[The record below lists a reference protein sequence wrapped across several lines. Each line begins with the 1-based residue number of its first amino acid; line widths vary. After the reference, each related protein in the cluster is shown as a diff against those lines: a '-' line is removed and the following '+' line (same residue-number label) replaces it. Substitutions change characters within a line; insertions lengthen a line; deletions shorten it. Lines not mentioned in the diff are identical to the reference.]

1 MRWIRVLA
9 ASFALSSLA
18 VAPSVAA
25 ADTAPVA
32 AYGFEQTSGS
42 TVTDQSS
49 YANNGTITGATSV
62 ADGRFGRALSFD
74 GTSDW
79 VRIPDANQLDL
90 TTGMTLEAWVYPQ
103 STGSYRTVLLKQ
115 RPGDLAYA
123 LYGSAPSNPSA
134 QLTVGAND
142 YRMANASSPLTMNTW
157 SHLATTFDGAT
168 LRLYINGVLT
178 SSVAYSGSLTVSA
191 NDLFIG
197 GNAVWSEWF
206 DGKIDEVRV
215 YNRPLAATEIQ
226 ADMAAPVVPGT
237 PPAPDPEQP
246 TPDKVGSWTA
256 PANWPLVAV
265 HASMLSNGKVAM
277 WDAFGAALGSERIWN
292 PATGTFQQTPSGLN
306 LFCAGHVLL
315 PDGRLFVAGGHVL
328 AYAGITDTA
337 LLNPLTGSW
346 TAGPQMARGRWYPT
360 TTTLPDGRVLIVSGD
375 GISATA
381 GGYNAFYRPS
391 DTIPE
396 IYDPA
401 TNSIT
406 AMPSAA
412 LRMPLYPFMFV
423 APDGRVVSAGPDK
436 TTRILNVQT
445 GTWSTLASQSPIDGH
460 SAVMYRPGK
469 ILKSGTW
476 ADPDFSTDTPVTNR
490 AAVLD
495 LNETVPTW
503 QEVSPMKWKRTFHT
517 LTVLPTGD
525 VLAMAGTRTPNGND
539 VTQSAVLEPEIWHP
553 ETDTWKS
560 MASSQRPRGY
570 HNISMLLPDGRIL
583 LAGSGRLD
591 GSLMPNEQTSEIFSP
606 PYLHKGVRPTIT
618 SAPTRMQYG
627 TQFTIDTPDAAS
639 IEKVALIRTGSVT
652 HGLNMDQRY
661 MEATFTKQ
669 SGKLVID
676 APANSNLAPP
686 GVYYVF
692 LVNADGVPS
701 VAAMLP
707 MLTSD
712 DSVAPSAPTAL
723 TAVGATGKVTL
734 NWSASTDNVA
744 VTKYSVH
751 RSSTSGFTPSAS
763 TLVTAVNG
771 TTTTFVDSNRPPG
784 TYYYRV
790 VAEDAA
796 GNASAPSNQASG
808 VVPGDTTA
816 PTVSITAPAGG
827 ATVSGTVAVSANASD
842 DVGVA
847 SVQFKLDGANL
858 GAPDATA
865 PYSLDWDTTSA
876 TAGAHVLSAVAKD
889 AANNS
894 GTAANV
900 NVTVNNIA
908 PPGPTPVAAY
918 AFDEPSGSTVTD
930 ATGKGHTG
938 SITGAARTTTGKTG
952 GALSFNGS
960 SNSVSVP
967 DANDLD
973 LTTGMTLEAW
983 VNPTSNT
990 GWRTAVMKERS
1001 GDLSYALY
1009 SGGSTTPLAT
1019 ITNNGQ
1025 TGYGEAGNV
1034 AGSAPATNTWTHLA
1048 GTYDGTTLKLYKN
1061 GTLIASQV
1069 RAGSIAVGTGPVKI
1083 GGNAA
1088 WGEWFAGQIDDVRI
1102 YNTALTAAQ
1111 IATDMNTPVGGAPT
1125 PDTTAPSA
1133 PGTVSATG
1141 ALGSVG
1147 LSWGAATDNVGVDHY
1162 NVHRS
1167 TTAGFTPSAANR
1179 IATPTGLSYN
1189 DTPLAAGTYY
1199 YRVFAVDAAGNVGPA
1214 AAEASGTVLADT
1226 TAPSVA
1232 VTAPAAG
1239 ATVRSIVSVTA
1250 SATDDVG
1257 VAGVQFKLDGTP
1269 LGAEDTSAPYAV
1281 SWDTT
1286 TASAGAHVLTAVAR
1300 DAAENSKTAADVSVT
1315 VDNSA
1320 PPGPTPVAAY
1330 NFNEASGSTVTDV
1343 TGKGHAG
1350 TISGATRTTTGKT
1363 GGALSF
1369 NGTSNFVSVADADD
1383 LDLTTGMTL
1392 EAWVNPTANTNWR
1405 TAVMKEKSGDL
1416 SYALYSG
1423 GATTPLA
1430 TITNSGQSGYGEAG
1444 NIAGSTPPNNTWT
1457 HLAGTYDGA
1466 TLKLYKNGALIASVA
1481 RAGTIAVG
1489 TGPVKI
1495 GGNAVWGEWFKGQ
1508 LDDIRIYN
1516 TALTPAQITT
1526 DMNTPV
1532 G

>member
-1 MRWIRVLA
+1 MRRTLPLLV
-9 ASFALSSLA
+9 SLA
-18 VAPSVAA
+18 FFIAPTMASAA
-25 ADTAPVA
+25 TNPVA
-32 AYGFEQTSGS
+32 SYGFEETSGS
-42 TVTDQSS
+42 TATDSS
-49 YANNGTITGATSV
+49 GNGNTGTITGATRV
-62 ADGRFGRALSFD
+62 TTGKFGKALSFD

-79 VRIPDANQLDL
+79 VRVLDSNSLDL
-90 TTGMTLEAWVYPQ
+90 TAGMTIEAWVNPM
-103 STGSYRTVLLKQ
+103 SAGAYRTVVMKQ
-115 RPGDLAYA
+115 RPGDLAWA
-123 LYGSAPSNPSA
+123 LYGSGPSTPSA
-134 QLTVGAND
+134 QLTAGAGD
-142 YRMANASSPLTMNTW
+142 YKRADGSSVLPQGTW
-157 SHLATTFDGAT
+157 SHLAATYDGAT

-178 SSVAYSGSLTVSA
+178 ASSAYSGSLNVSTG
-191 NDLFIG
+191 DLYIG
-197 GNAVWSEWF
+197 GNNVWSEWF
-206 DGKIDEVRV
+206 DGTIDEVRI
-215 YNRPLAATEIQ
+215 YDRALAATEIQ
-226 ADMAAPVVPGT
+226 ADMAAPVVAGT
-237 PPAPDPEQP
+237 PPNADPQP
-246 TPDKVGSWTA
+246 PSPSTVGSWT
-256 PANWPLVAV
+256 PPVNWPLVAV

-277 WDAFGAALGSERIWN
+277 WDAFGAAMGSERIWD

-315 PDGRLFVAGGHVL
+315 PDGRLFTAGGHVL
-328 AYAGITDTA
+328 AYAGITDTE

-375 GISATA
+375 GISDTP

-401 TNSIT
+401 TNTIT

-436 TTRILNVQT
+436 VTRILNVQT

-476 ADPDFSTDTPVTNR
+476 ADPDFPTDTPVTNR

-495 LNETVPTW
+495 LNQTVPTW

-525 VLAMAGTRTPNGND
+525 VLAMGGTRTPNGND

-553 ETDTWKS
+553 ETDTWTS

-570 HNISMLLPDGRIL
+570 HNISLLLPDGRIL

-591 GSLMPNEQTSEIFSP
+591 GSLMPNEQTAEIFSP
-606 PYLHKGVRPTIT
+606 PYLNKGPRPTIT

-627 TQFTIDTPDAAS
+627 TQFTIDTPDADS
-639 IEKVALIRTGSVT
+639 IAKVALIRTGSVT

-669 SGKLVID
+669 NGKLVID

-692 LVNADGVPS
+692 LVNGNGVPS

-712 DSVAPSAPTAL
+712 DTVAPSAPTNL
-723 TAVGATGKVTL
+723 TAAGATGKVTL

-744 VTKYSVH
+744 VTKYDIH
-751 RSSTSGFTPSAS
+751 RSTTAGFTPGSS
-763 TLVTAVNG
+763 TLVATVNAA
-771 TTTTFVDSNRPPG
+771 TLSYVDSGRSPG
-784 TYYYRV
+784 TYYYKV

-796 GNASAPSNQASG
+796 SNTSTPSNQASG

-816 PTVSITAPAGG
+816 PTVSISAPAGG
-827 ATVSGTVAVSANASD
+827 STVSGTVVVTANASD

-847 SVQFKLDGANL
+847 SVQFKLDGADL
-858 GAPDATA
+858 G
-865 PYSLDWDTTSA
+865 SLDTSSPYTVNWDTTTA
-876 TAGAHVLSAVAKD
+876 TAGSHVLSAVAKD
-889 AANNS
+889 AAGNP

-900 NVTVNNIA
+900 SVTVNNTT

-918 AFDEPSGSTVTD
+918 AFDETSGSSVID

-938 SITGAARTTTGKTG
+938 TITGATRTTTGKTG
-952 GALSFNGS
+952 GALSFNGT

-983 VNPTSNT
+983 VNPTNNT
-990 GWRTAVMKERS
+990 GWRTAVMKEKT
-1001 GDLSYALY
+1001 GDLTYALY
-1009 SGGSTTPLAT
+1009 AGGSTTPLST
-1019 ITNNGQ
+1019 IT
-1025 TGYGEAGNV
+1025 TSAGYGEAPGP
-1034 AGSAPATNTWTHLA
+1034 AGSAPAVNTWTHLA

-1061 GTLIASQV
+1061 GALISSKAV
-1069 RAGSIAVGTGPVKI
+1069 TGSINAGTGPLKI
-1083 GGNAA
+1083 GGNAI
-1088 WGEWFAGQIDDVRI
+1088 WGEWFAGQIDDVRV

-1111 IATDMNTPVGGAPT
+1111 ITTDMNTPVGGAPA

-1133 PGTVSATG
+1133 PGTVTATG

-1167 TTAGFTPSAANR
+1167 TTSGFTPSAANR
-1179 IATPTGLSYN
+1179 VGTPTGLTFN
-1189 DTPLAAGTYY
+1189 DTPLTAGTYY
-1199 YRVFAVDAAGNVGPA
+1199 YRVFAVDAAGNIGPA
-1214 AAEASGTVLADT
+1214 SPEVSGTALADT

-1239 ATVRSIVSVTA
+1239 SVVKSIVTVTA
-1250 SATDDVG
+1250 SASDDVG
-1257 VAGVQFKLDGTP
+1257 VAGVQFKLDGAA
-1269 LGAEDTSAPYAV
+1269 LGAEDTTAPYSVA
-1281 SWDTT
+1281 WDTT
-1286 TASAGAHVLTAVAR
+1286 AASAGAHVLTAVAR
-1300 DAAENSKTAADVSVT
+1300 DAAGNSMTASDVSVT
-1315 VDNSA
+1315 VDNSVPA
-1320 PPGPTPVAAY
+1320 GPVPVAAY
-1330 NFNEASGSTVTDV
+1330 NFNEASGSTVTDT
-1343 TGKGHAG
+1343 TGKGHTG

-1430 TITNSGQSGYGEAG
+1430 TITNTGQSGYGEAG
-1444 NIAGSTPPNNTWT
+1444 NVAGSAPANNTWT
-1457 HLAGTYDGA
+1457 HLAGTYDGT
-1466 TLKLYKNGALIASVA
+1466 TLKLYKNGTLISSVT
-1481 RAGTIAVG
+1481 RAGSIAVG

-1516 TALTPAQITT
+1516 TALTAAQITT

-1532 G
+1532 S